1 MDALVGPLVSQ
12 CGKGTVT
19 DSTDDV
25 DWYDGYMD
33 TPKRRKAKPLNGTYR
48 RFKHLDKVLRGC
60 ATSTDPVHRAAAEMW
75 AAIAKANKGVT
86 GDAGGGVQ

>member
-1 MDALVGPLVSQ
+1 MNALVGLLGQPVR
-12 CGKGTVT
+12 KETMT

-33 TPKRRKAKPLNGTYR
+33 TPKRRKAKHLSSTYR
-48 RFKHLDKVLRGC
+48 KFKHLDKVLRGC

-75 AAIAKANKGVT
+75 AAITKANNQ
-86 GDAGGGVQ
+86 A